1 MNISGKAVASENTGA
16 EAHVSRAEVALAI
29 ARDRGMDSEQM

>member
-16 EAHVSRAEVALAI
+16 GAHVSRAEVALAI
-29 ARDRGMDSEQM
+29 DRDRGMDSEQM